1 MRGCTRNICGKE
13 RGSWYSLPARAI
25 LFRRDRG
32 SFCAQQTGV
41 AASVGKV
48 NGMSQERKSF
58 TVNDRRHFT
67 SEGEPRE
74 DPEATPAPAPP
85 SNQAEQAAP
94 TTAEPS
100 SAAFGPFI
108 LSLAAQAGYLLAAE
122 GEEAARSLEDARHLI
137 AILEMLK
144 DKSEGRRTPE
154 EDGVLETVLY
164 ELRMGY
170 VARTRAGGA

>member
-1 MRGCTRNICGKE
+1 V
-13 RGSWYSLPARAI
+13 P
-25 LFRRDRG
+25 
-32 SFCAQQTGV
+32 QTGV
-41 AASVGKV
+41 AAAVGKV
-48 NGMSQERKSF
+48 NGMSQEPKSF

-74 DPEATPAPAPP
+74 DPEETPSAAPP
-85 SNQAEQAAP
+85 ASKPEEGPPRASEAAA
-94 TTAEPS
+94 TE
-100 SAAFGPFI
+100 FGPFI

-122 GEEAARSLEDARHLI
+122 GEEAAGGLEGARHLI

-144 DKSEGRRTPE
+144 DKSEGRRTPN
-154 EDGVLETVLY
+154 EDHIVETVLY